1 MNRSVAYRWVG
12 VVAAGLLIAAALLVA
27 HRSAGAQTPGAAPRA
42 QNAPAGNAQ
51 NGKKLFTSYG
61 CYECHGREAQGGAAG
76 PRIGPNPPAFAA
88 FQRYVRQP
96 AGQMPPFTSK
106 VVSDAELADIYAF
119 LQSLP
124 QPPPAKSIPLLNN

>member
-1 MNRSVAYRWVG
+1 MI
-12 VVAAGLLIAAALLVA
+12 VAALMLARAVA
-27 HRSAGAQTPGAAPRA
+27 EAQTPGTAARAQAAPT
-42 QNAPAGNAQ
+42 GNAQ

-106 VVSDAELADIYAF
+106 VVSDAELADIYAY

>member
-1 MNRSVAYRWVG
+1 MNRSIAHRCVGIVAL
-12 VVAAGLLIAAALLVA
+12 GLLIAVALTVA
-27 HRSAGAQTPGAAPRA
+27 HRSAGAQTSGAAPRA
-42 QNAPAGNAQ
+42 QNVPAGNAQ

-61 CYECHGREAQGGAAG
+61 CWECHGREAQGGVGG

-96 AGQMPPFTSK
+96 AGQMPPYTSK
-106 VVSDAELADIYAF
+106 VVSDADLADIYAF

-124 QPPPAKSIPLLNN
+124 QPAKNIPLLNN

>member
-1 MNRSVAYRWVG
+1 MV
-12 VVAAGLLIAAALLVA
+12 AAALIFA
-27 HRSAGAQTPGAAPRA
+27 RPGAGAQTPGATPRA

-61 CYECHGREAQGGAAG
+61 CWECHGREAQGGVGG
-76 PRIGPNPPAFAA
+76 PRIGPNPVAFPA

-96 AGQMPPFTSK
+96 AGQMPPYTSK